1 MKVIFDET
9 HPENASAVAA
19 SVQQIDFDNR
29 LLTYRLLDAEDG
41 EIGTG
46 NYIAQLPESFEPTA
60 ANVQAA
66 VFGGYAFEE

>member
-9 HPENASAVAA
+9 HPENAGAVAA
-19 SVQQIDFDNR
+19 EVQQIDFDNH
-29 LLTYRLLDAEDG
+29 LLTYRLLDAEDA

-46 NYIAQLPESFEPTA
+46 NYIAQLPETFEPTA

-66 VFGGYAFEE
+66 VFGEVEIE